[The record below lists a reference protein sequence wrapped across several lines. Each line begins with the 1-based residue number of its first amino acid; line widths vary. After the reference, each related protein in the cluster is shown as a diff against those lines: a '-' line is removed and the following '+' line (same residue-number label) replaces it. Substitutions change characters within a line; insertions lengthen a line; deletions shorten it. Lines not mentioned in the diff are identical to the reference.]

1 MDRQSKPSNTNQRV
15 RVMGLNATFNN
26 ISVILWRSDL
36 LEEETGIS
44 RENH

>member
-44 RENH
+44 RVNH